1 MRTKNKKQEKRSNIF
16 VYSINKDDIITNY
29 SKNFPSFA
37 RNNDWQLDMEP
48 EAVLGHSI
56 FDFISG
62 SETKHLYQVL
72 FEHCRNGKHIGPIPF
87 RCDSPTERRFLE
99 LNLRLLPNSHIDII
113 TELLK
118 TESRPPVRILQAN
131 TTRTEQLIRICSM
144 CKKVFVDDEWVEI
157 EEALIR
163 MKLFEQERLPRL
175 THGLCN
181 SCYVAAISEL
191 QSGIIT

>member
-1 MRTKNKKQEKRSNIF
+1 MHKDHKSQNKGSETF
-16 VYSINKDDIITNY
+16 VYSLNEDNIITNY

-48 EAVLGHSI
+48 EAVMGRSI

-62 SETKHLYQVL
+62 IETQHLYQVL
-72 FEHCRNGKHIGPIPF
+72 FEHCRKGKHIGPIPF

-99 LNLRLLPNSHIDII
+99 LTLRLLPDNHIDII
-113 TELLK
+113 TVLLK
-118 TESRPPVRILQAN
+118 TEPRPPVRILQAD
-131 TTRTEQLIRICSM
+131 TPRTEQFIKICSM

-163 MKLFEQERLPRL
+163 MKLFEQERLPQL

-181 SCYVAAISEL
+181 SCYEAAIAEL
-191 QSGIIT
+191 

>member
-1 MRTKNKKQEKRSNIF
+1 MRKEDKRSDTF
-16 VYSINKDDIITNY
+16 VYCINEDDIITNY

-37 RNNDWQLDMEP
+37 RNNDWQSEMEP
-48 EAVLGHSI
+48 EAVLGRSI

-62 SETKHLYQVL
+62 AETQHLYRVL
-72 FEHCRNGKHIGPIPF
+72 FEDCRKGKHIGPIPF

-99 LNLRLLPNSHIDII
+99 LNLRLLPNNHVDII
-113 TELLK
+113 TVLLK
-118 TESRPPVRILQAN
+118 TQPRPSVRILQAN
-131 TTRTEQLIRICSM
+131 TPRTEQFIRICSM
-144 CKKVFVDDEWVEI
+144 CKKVYVDDEWLEI

-181 SCYVAAISEL
+181 SCYETAISEL
-191 QSGIIT
+191 